1 VDCSGHPVALKQVR
15 PVLCS
20 SGRWIPPPARWSGG
34 SARHFILLQFCQ
46 EGIPCA
52 QHQVLSSLCTFIGR
66 GRRSTLCIST
76 FEPSLSALSGGSS
89 LCAWPDWHSYQ
100 MNLQFFTPCSFRRII
115 LLQSPR
121 WVIPMQ
127 FIRLIIPLHS
137 YQAHHFSALYQVVLP
152 LHSIRLIISLH
163 SHQAGHLSAFCHVDH
178 HSALLSG
185 VPSYF
190 ILAAGLSRC
199 TESGEPTL
207 CATSD
212 ESPFCIRSNWSSCCT
227 LSWVILLHSIRWV
240 ILSRPVR
247 WVILQHSVSCVTGS
261 HPSEFIRMSSH

>member
-1 VDCSGHPVALKQVR
+1 VVDCSGHPVALKQVR

-20 SGRWIPPPARWSGG
+20 SGRWIPPPVRWSGG

-89 LCAWPDWHSYQ
+89 LSAWPDWHSYQ
-100 MNLQFFTPCSFRRII
+100 INLQFFTPCSFRRII

-121 WVIPMQ
+121 WVIPLQ

-163 SHQAGHLSAFCHVDH
+163 SIRLVIPLHFFRWIITL
-178 HSALLSG
+178 HSYQVSH
-185 VPSYF
+185 
-190 ILAAGLSRC
+190 
-199 TESGEPTL
+199 PTL
-207 CATSD
+207 SWQLDYLTALHQVSQPCALHQINR
-212 ESPFCIRSNWSSCCT
+212 PFCIRPNWSSCCT
-227 LSWVILLHSIRWV
+227 LVMGDPNALCH
-240 ILSRPVR
+240 
-247 WVILQHSVSCVTGS
+247 
-261 HPSEFIRMSSH
+261 E